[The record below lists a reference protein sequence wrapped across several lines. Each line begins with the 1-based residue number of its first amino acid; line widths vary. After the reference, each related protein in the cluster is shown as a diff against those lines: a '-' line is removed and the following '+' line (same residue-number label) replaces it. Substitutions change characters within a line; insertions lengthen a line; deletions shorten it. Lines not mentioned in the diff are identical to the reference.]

1 MRALRIALAAGTIFA
16 GLGAAVPGR
25 SGGQEE
31 ALLGYL
37 ARDKVVS
44 LAAAAD
50 PAFAS
55 FSPSPAA
62 LASLAALV
70 DPVHVRMFLCAS
82 RPDDL
87 KLAAALGRAFEAAG
101 NAALSLEFVGVS
113 GDLSEPKALIAD
125 NGVTAAPEVI
135 VYWLGAEVGRMRPQ
149 PGVTVE
155 EELAAAILQART
167 QIAEEMIAD
176 NDFFRNVFHSDLPI
190 DCKRCHLSSR

>member
-1 MRALRIALAAGTIFA
+1 MKAWRTALAAGTLFA
-16 GLGAAVPGR
+16 GLGAAALDR

-50 PAFAS
+50 PAFGS

-87 KLAAALGRAFEAAG
+87 KLAAAIGRAFEAAG
-101 NAALSLEFVGVS
+101 NVALSVEFVGVS
-113 GDLSEPKALIAD
+113 GDLSEPKALIAET
-125 NGVTAAPEVI
+125 GVTAAPEVSL
-135 VYWLGAEVGRMRPQ
+135 YWLGAEVGRMRPR
-149 PGVTVE
+149 PGVVVE

-167 QIAEEMIAD
+167 QIAEEMLAD
-176 NDFFRNVFHSDLPI
+176 NEFFRNVFHSDLPI